1 MRITFDRELQQQR
14 TDEDS
19 KVQEIRRQADE
30 VENSWWFKGRESI
43 EFVFSFRKPNNFSTI
58 ERLVFKMKTIVYEK
72 SFKIYFDKFMR

>member
-30 VENSWWFKGRESI
+30 VNQI
-43 EFVFSFRKPNNFSTI
+43 FSSTRKLFHLFDLRKRNNFSTI
-58 ERLVFKMKTIVYEK
+58 ER
-72 SFKIYFDKFMR
+72 

>member
-30 VENSWWFKGRESI
+30 VENS
-43 EFVFSFRKPNNFSTI
+43 
-58 ERLVFKMKTIVYEK
+58 
-72 SFKIYFDKFMR
+72 